1 MSKTELR
8 RHMLALRRPLNSHY
22 PGASDAIASN
32 FVTHFSVDAGHD
44 CVSLYQAV
52 GGEIGTEPLVH
63 MLRGQGVSLAL
74 PVTHDTTHGAG
85 PLSFRR
91 YDAHTVLRRDAAG
104 MHAPDATSDTCQPNF
119 IVLPLL
125 AFDAAG
131 GRLGR
136 GGGHYDRTLEAL
148 RQKCQLRAIG
158 LAFDEQMVE
167 ECPMELHDQRLDFVV
182 TPTRI
187 VFCSGDKGS

>member
-44 CVSLYQAV
+44 CVALYQAV

-91 YDAHTVLRRDAAG
+91 YDARTVLRRDAAG

-119 IVLPLL
+119 IVLPL
-125 AFDAAG
+125 
-131 GRLGR
+131 
-136 GGGHYDRTLEAL
+136 
-148 RQKCQLRAIG
+148 